1 MHAPISKVAVNGQ
14 TKILILMRVGL
25 CVKERRGSSLN
36 IKNHMESSH
45 PKRVTGL
52 NTLNIVYH
60 VR

>member
-1 MHAPISKVAVNGQ
+1 VAVNGQ